1 MGYLKERHGMMM
13 LPGIAKEGQ
22 CRDAMAHC
30 AEAVRASWTRELK
43 RVGVDVDEVPGMGHL
58 GVSVKGG
65 RE

>member
-1 MGYLKERHGMMM
+1 
-13 LPGIAKEGQ
+13 
-22 CRDAMAHC
+22 MAHC